1 MEIFEMSIKDYEQ
14 IKDILQIEYDE
25 FWTSGILKNEL
36 ENKDSKYFVAKNDNN
51 ILGFAGIWFSPVDCQ
66 ITNIV
71 VKKDSRNQGIGSL
84 LLEKLIEIAKET
96 EFDVLGLEVNE
107 KNVPAVK
114 LYEKYGFEI
123 VRN

>member
-51 ILGFAGIWFSPVDCQ
+51 IFGFAGIWFSPVDCQ